1 MVVDKR
7 QQVLA
12 TVDAPGVAAK
22 LTVQRMGDLE
32 HVDRVKA
39 GVQALV
45 ALVVGAG
52 VEHLVVDDLTVV
64 AVERLADQHKVGL
77 KLTGKVMQ
85 TTHEIAVEHVGNV
98 QAQTVDAKDIG
109 PKAHG
114 LE

>member
-7 QQVLA
+7 QQMFA
-12 TVDAPGVAAK
+12 AVDAPGVAAK

-52 VEHLVVDDLTVV
+52 VEHLVVDDLAVV

-77 KLTGKVMQ
+77 ELTGKSVQ
-85 TTHEIAVEHVGNV
+85 AAHKVAVEHIGNV
-98 QAQTVDAKDIG
+98 QAQAVDAKDLG
-109 PKAHG
+109 PAAHG
-114 LE
+114 FE